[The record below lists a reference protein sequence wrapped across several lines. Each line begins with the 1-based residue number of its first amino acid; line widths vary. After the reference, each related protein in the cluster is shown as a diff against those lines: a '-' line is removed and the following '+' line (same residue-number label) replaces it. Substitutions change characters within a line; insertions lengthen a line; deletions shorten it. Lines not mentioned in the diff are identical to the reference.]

1 MKREASIYI
10 DIDRD
15 RIRDLV
21 SLAYDTT
28 CEVTGLPVLCRTK
41 ESLLEEL
48 AKLIDNSRIST
59 MVFLD
64 FSSTKMNDFKLR
76 VDVRRREVLGVTAR
90 FEVLKNKVNSVLRI
104 A

>member
-1 MKREASIYI
+1 MKREATIYI

-28 CEVTGLPVLCRTK
+28 CEVAGLSCLSRTK
-41 ESLLEEL
+41 EDLLVEL

-64 FSSTKMNDFKLR
+64 FSSSKMNDFKLR

-90 FEVLKNKVNSVLRI
+90 FEVLKNRINSVLRT